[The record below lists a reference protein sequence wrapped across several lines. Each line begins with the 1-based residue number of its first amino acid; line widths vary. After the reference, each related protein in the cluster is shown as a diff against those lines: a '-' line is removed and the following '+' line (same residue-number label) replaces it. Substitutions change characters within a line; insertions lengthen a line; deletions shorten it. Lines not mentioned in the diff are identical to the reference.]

1 MARSHLGNIGPTH
14 RVQAIRAAIEK
25 EATAQ
30 MGKVSDARFN
40 LDWRS
45 PMSPLAAFGTAL
57 TVFDSKLGCS
67 PAPPYLRAARP
78 QHRTTQPCTWA
89 PGLPVAG

>member
-1 MARSHLGNIGPTH
+1 MSNPPGPPNDG
-14 RVQAIRAAIEK
+14 IELP
-25 EATAQ
+25 APTSAPLYFQ

-67 PAPPYLRAARP
+67 PAPPYLRAALRMKG
-78 QHRTTQPCTWA
+78 QLGGRKAAARET
-89 PGLPVAG
+89 